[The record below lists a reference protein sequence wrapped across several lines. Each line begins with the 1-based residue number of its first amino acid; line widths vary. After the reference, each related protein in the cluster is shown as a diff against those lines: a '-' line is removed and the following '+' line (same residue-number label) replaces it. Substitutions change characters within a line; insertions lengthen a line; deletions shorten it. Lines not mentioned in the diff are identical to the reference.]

1 MPPIFCLIQSG
12 ATGDGNEEAVGAEV
26 VILVVRICQRRRI
39 EYIRFDI
46 AHPRQASDMGKIA
59 SPIEA
64 VPPSIWI

>member
-12 ATGDGNEEAVGAEV
+12 ATGDGNEEAVGAEA

-46 AHPRQASDMGKIA
+46 AQPRQASGMGKIV
-59 SPIEA
+59 SPIRPI
-64 VPPSIWI
+64 PPSIRI